1 MSSLTLATHQ
11 FRYDQ
16 KTFWRNPASVF
27 FTVALPLL
35 FLIIFSTIFGND
47 TIEELGGIKTTTYY
61 VPAIIT
67 LAVVSATMQ
76 SLAISLTIDR
86 EFGILKRGRGTPLPN
101 WVFFAGRVG
110 NSIVVSVLLLIVV
123 TAIGRLLYGVEIPPL
138 ERLPAVLITLIVGA
152 AAFCCLGVAL
162 SAAIPSEDAAAPISN
177 VAVLP
182 LYFLSGVFI
191 PESEIPE
198 GVLKVADLFPIR
210 HFFEAF
216 FGAFDPTTTG
226 AGFEW
231 GHLAVVAAWGLV
243 GLVLAI
249 RFFRWTPR
257 H

>member
-1 MSSLTLATHQ
+1 MSPLALAAHQ

-123 TAIGRLLYGVEIPPL
+123 TVVGRLLYGVEIPPL
-138 ERLPAVLITLIVGA
+138 ERLPAVLIMLIVGA

-162 SAAIPSEDAAAPISN
+162 SAAIPFEDAAAPISN

-216 FGAFDPTTTG
+216 FGAFSPTTTG

-231 GHLAVVAAWGLV
+231 GHLAVVAVWGLV

-257 H
+257 R